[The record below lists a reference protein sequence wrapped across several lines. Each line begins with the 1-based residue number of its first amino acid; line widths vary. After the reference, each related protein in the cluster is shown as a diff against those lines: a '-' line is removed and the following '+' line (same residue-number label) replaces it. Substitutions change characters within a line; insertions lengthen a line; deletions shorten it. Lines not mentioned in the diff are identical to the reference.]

1 MQADGLIPMAFG
13 DSDGWPAMGTFD
25 IINLRQNGY
34 DFHVGLMAGA
44 EKWTDPKVKA
54 VFETWKD
61 APARS
66 TRRAPP
72 AGPGRTPRRRW
83 SRRRPACTC
92 SGCSCPSSSRRPA
105 RPTSPTSTS
114 SPIRTSGPQYDA
126 EKALD
131 APIDGFMISANS
143 PTLAADLDAAKA
155 FMEYLAQPATQVAWV
170 SQDKGNIAAAKD
182 ADTSGY
188 TALQKKAAELIGGA
202 QRITQFLDRDTNP
215 NFAGPNGMQA
225 FLLDFLKNP
234 EPGPGRLPREDPG
247 ASGTPCSPIAPGLA
261 RLSGPWPIARVEPVA
276 PATADQSGVAGATA
290 VSAVAS
296 RAPGATGRFRRRYS
310 LLTGR
315 DKLVLGLMV
324 GIPLVLDLIFIWGP
338 TIVSFFLSF
347 TNWNGIGS
355 PFDAKVIGIKNYEN
369 LFTAYPFFWPA
380 LQHNLIWLAWLM
392 FIATP
397 IGILFAVLLDR
408 VGRGTRFYQTV
419 FYLPVVLS
427 LAVIGIIWKLQYA
440 PEQGF
445 INNVLGRTA
454 NNNLIDWLGDPSL
467 NLWAALVATSWRHV
481 GYIMVL
487 YLAGLK
493 AFDPTLR
500 EAAKVD
506 GANERQ
512 TFFRVVFPVMMPIN
526 VVIVVITTIEALR
539 AFDIAY
545 IINRGKNGL
554 ELLSTLITNNAISE
568 SNRLGFGSAI
578 AVVLLVISL
587 GPIVAFLTRMMR
599 DQGQR

>member
-1 MQADGLIPMAFG
+1 
-13 DSDGWPAMGTFD
+13 
-25 IINLRQNGY
+25 
-34 DFHVGLMAGA
+34 
-44 EKWTDPKVKA
+44 
-54 VFETWKD
+54 
-61 APARS
+61 
-66 TRRAPP
+66 
-72 AGPGRTPRRRW
+72 
-83 SRRRPACTC
+83 
-92 SGCSCPSSSRRPA
+92 
-105 RPTSPTSTS
+105 
-114 SPIRTSGPQYDA
+114 
-126 EKALD
+126 
-131 APIDGFMISANS
+131 
-143 PTLAADLDAAKA
+143 
-155 FMEYLAQPATQVAWV
+155 
-170 SQDKGNIAAAKD
+170 
-182 ADTSGY
+182 
-188 TALQKKAAELIGGA
+188 
-202 QRITQFLDRDTNP
+202 
-215 NFAGPNGMQA
+215 
-225 FLLDFLKNP
+225 
-234 EPGPGRLPREDPG
+234 
-247 ASGTPCSPIAPGLA
+247 
-261 RLSGPWPIARVEPVA
+261 
-276 PATADQSGVAGATA
+276 
-290 VSAVAS
+290 
-296 RAPGATGRFRRRYS
+296 
-310 LLTGR
+310 
-315 DKLVLGLMV
+315 MV
-324 GIPLVLDLIFIWGP
+324 GIPLTLDLVLIWGP
-338 TIVSFFLSF
+338 TIASFFVSF

-355 PFDAKVIGIKNYEN
+355 PFDAKVIGTTNYTN

-380 LQHNLIWLAWLM
+380 LFHNLIWLAWLM

-408 VGRGTRFYQTV
+408 AGRGTRFYQTV

-587 GPIVAFLTRMMR
+587 GPIIAFLTRMMR